1 MRDLLSEGFYRLFRN
16 KAFWCV
22 LAFEAAYKTYSLLH
36 NWCNVQRLRS
46 NGTNAGI
53 PFDELL
59 YEYAGIALLTSC
71 ILIPLLIGGDYADG
85 TLRHRLIKGYRRTS
99 VYLANWLVS
108 TGGMLLCVAA
118 DWLIS
123 FTLGMVLQEEPIS
136 SPAHIL
142 LMLTIGV
149 GTVTACCSVN
159 AFVVMLIPHKTVAG
173 AVCFCILALTV
184 LVGMRIYDALSLP
197 EYWYDY
203 VVSTSDGFRQYD
215 MYPNPHY
222 VSGSRRQVCLFVYD
236 FLPFTQSFELAANS
250 LYGNPVRMLLCSLG
264 ITAAST
270 VGGMAAFVRKDIR

>member
-85 TLRHRLIKGYRRTS
+85 TLR
-99 VYLANWLVS
+99 
-108 TGGMLLCVAA
+108 LCVAA

-222 VSGSRRQVCLFVYD
+222 VSGSKRQVCLFVYD
-236 FLPFTQSFELAANS
+236 FLPFTQSFELVANS

-270 VGGMAAFVRKDIR
+270 MGGMAAFVRKDIR